1 MRKTKEEKETEKK
14 LKQAFRQALDMELK
28 EHKSSF
34 LVFCVLR
41 ILVIVSM
48 VRQFFLGNYQ
58 GFFLCLL
65 TMALLYLPSWFQVQ
79 LKVEAPPGLEI
90 TILCFIFAAEILGEL
105 NEFYVHI
112 PFWDTML
119 HTLNGFLCAAIGFSA
134 VMVLHKNEK
143 IVFELS
149 PGFLAMVAFCFSM
162 TVGLIW
168 EFFEFGMDWFMG
180 LDMQKDAIVS
190 SISSI
195 MLDSSGGQT
204 PVTLRDIQNVILVY
218 GDGTQEAL
226 NLGGYLDI
234 GLIDTMK
241 DLLVNFVGALFFSI
255 IGYFYAK
262 RKENE
267 GIVSLFVPRKKTKE
281 QDYMRIAQNTLEK
294 EEKTKKEKKTRK
306 EKEDGASP

>member
-28 EHKSSF
+28 QHKSSF
-34 LVFCVLR
+34 LVFYVLR

-90 TILCFIFAAEILGEL
+90 AILCFIFAAEILGEL

-190 SISSI
+190 SISST

-204 PVTLRDIQNVILVY
+204 SVTLRDIQNVILVY
-218 GDGTQEAL
+218 GGGTQEAL

-262 RKENE
+262 KKENE

-294 EEKTKKEKKTRK
+294 EEKTKKEEKMRK

>member
-28 EHKSSF
+28 QHKSSF
-34 LVFCVLR
+34 LVFYVLR

-65 TMALLYLPSWFQVQ
+65 TMALLHLPSWFQVQ

-90 TILCFIFAAEILGEL
+90 AILCFIFAAEILGEL

-190 SISSI
+190 SISST

-204 PVTLRDIQNVILVY
+204 SVTLRDIQNVILVY

-262 RKENE
+262 KKRKR
-267 GIVSLFVPRKKTKE
+267 VDCLPFCST
-281 QDYMRIAQNTLEK
+281 
-294 EEKTKKEKKTRK
+294 
-306 EKEDGASP
+306 